1 MLAPPRPPQDDTQ
14 ALMKEARERQLR
26 RRLLGAA
33 GIAVAAAIDLG
44 IYALTISGG
53 SAKTTDGE
61 AGGRAG
67 VPLCRSSQLSSLPI
81 GFPTPSG
88 DVGGLEFR
96 NVGSVACSLPGTPRV
111 AAYLHGRRL
120 PLRQL
125 PADASVP
132 NRHGPIVH
140 VLAPG
145 KRAYVVFSWSN
156 WCEPHPYAHPP
167 LRYSFGGGLVL
178 SQTSP
183 EPACVAPGSSSIL
196 RVAGP
201 LA

>member
-1 MLAPPRPPQDDTQ
+1 
-14 ALMKEARERQLR
+14 MKEARERQFR
-26 RRLLGAA
+26 RRLLGTA
-33 GIAVAAAIDLG
+33 GVAVAAAIGLG

-53 SAKTTDGE
+53 SAKRSDGE

-67 VPLCRSSQLSSLPI
+67 VPLCGSSQLSSVPL
-81 GFPTPSG
+81 GFPMASG

-96 NVGSVACSLPGTPRV
+96 NIGGIACSLPGTARV
-111 AAYLHGRRL
+111 ATYLQGRRL
-120 PLRQL
+120 PVRQL

-145 KRAYVVFSWSN
+145 KRAYVVFSWKN
-156 WCEPHPYAHPP
+156 WCEPHPYAHPT

-183 EPACVAPGSSSIL
+183 EPACVAPGSPSTL